1 MGFVVRAKAA
11 NEKPAPLSFLSES
24 PVPKEEEEKKGH
36 FNHSIPIHRDI
47 DLYEI

>member
-1 MGFVVRAKAA
+1 MGFVLRAEAT
-11 NEKPAPLSFLSES
+11 NEKPAPLPFLSES
-24 PVPKEEEEKKGH
+24 SIPKEEEEKKGH